1 MKLLLT
7 SSGITNKSI
16 EKALS
21 GLLGKPFDESH
32 LTFIPTAANVE
43 EGNKDWLVDDMYNFR
58 KLGFTSF
65 DVIDISAVPKNIW
78 LPSFEKAD
86 VLVFGGGNADYLMEW
101 LKKSGAKDVLP
112 ALLKTKVYAGISAGS
127 MVTAKKIS
135 LSYADI
141 LYYEKTGKF
150 QDIEGL
156 GFVNFEIRP
165 HLNSDYFEKVKIPFL
180 AEVAK
185 KNLSMFYAID
195 DDTAL
200 KVTDEEIEIISEGVW
215 KKFN

>member
-16 EKALS
+16 EKALLD
-21 GLLGKPFDESH
+21 LLAKPFTESH

-43 EGNKDWLVDDMYNFR
+43 EGNKDWLVDDMYKFR
-58 KLGFTSF
+58 KLGFASF
-65 DVIDISAVPKNIW
+65 DVSDISAVPKSLW

-86 VLVFGGGNADYLMEW
+86 VLVFGGGNTNYLMTW
-101 LKKSGAKDVLP
+101 LKKSDVDDVLP
-112 ALLKTKVYAGISAGS
+112 SLLKTKVYVGISAGG
-127 MVTAKKIS
+127 MVTSRKIS

-156 GFVNFEIRP
+156 GFVDFEIRP
-165 HLNSDYFEKVKIPFL
+165 HLNSDYFEKVKVPFL
-180 AEVAK
+180 EEIAIK
-185 KNLSMFYAID
+185 TSTPFYAID
-195 DDTAL
+195 DDTAI
-200 KVTDEEIEIISEGVW
+200 KVVDGKIEIISEGEW